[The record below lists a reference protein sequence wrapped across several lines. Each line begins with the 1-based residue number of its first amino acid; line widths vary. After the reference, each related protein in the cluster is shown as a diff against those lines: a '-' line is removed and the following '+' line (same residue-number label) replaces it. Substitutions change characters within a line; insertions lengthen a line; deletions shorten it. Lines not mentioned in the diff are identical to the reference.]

1 MGLLRRLGYS
11 NLRHYRGGIGDW
23 MERGEA
29 VERLAPPLVDVPL
42 VPGQDTAARPRERS
56 LDGSQRRQ
64 WATAFLDAIDSRP
77 TSQLFLFWLAM
88 VVLCGVAYWL
98 AALLGYHGLVA
109 GRVPIGFTAEGLA
122 TAIYFSFVTAT
133 SVGYGDVVPVGATRV
148 LAIAEAVTGLLVFGA
163 VVAKFVSRRQDTI
176 VREIH
181 RVTFEER
188 LDRVQTNL
196 HLVLSELQAI
206 ATMCDDGTVRPE
218 RVSARLESAAMVF
231 AGELRAIHDLL
242 YRPQR
247 APAEPVLE
255 AILAA
260 LAGAFREL
268 TELLACLPTTF
279 VRSTTLDGSLRV
291 MARLADEICGE
302 CVPHAYAPA
311 LTMWMDRVQEAAR
324 RIA

>member
-1 MGLLRRLGYS
+1 VGLLRRLGYS

-56 LDGSQRRQ
+56 LDGSHRRQ

-279 VRSTTLDGSLRV
+279 VRSTTLDGSLRI

>member
-1 MGLLRRLGYS
+1 
-11 NLRHYRGGIGDW
+11 

-56 LDGSQRRQ
+56 LDGSHRRQ

-218 RVSARLESAAMVF
+218 RVSVRLESAAMVF

-279 VRSTTLDGSLRV
+279 VRSTMLDGSLRV

>member
-279 VRSTTLDGSLRV
+279 VRSSTLDGSLHV

>member
-1 MGLLRRLGYS
+1 
-11 NLRHYRGGIGDW
+11 

-56 LDGSQRRQ
+56 LDGSHRRQ

-196 HLVLSELQAI
+196 HLLLSELQAI

-218 RVSARLESAAMVF
+218 RVSVRLESAAMVF

-279 VRSTTLDGSLRV
+279 VRSTMLDGSLRV

>member
-1 MGLLRRLGYS
+1 
-11 NLRHYRGGIGDW
+11 

-29 VERLAPPLVDVPL
+29 VERLAPPRVDVPL

-56 LDGSQRRQ
+56 LDGSHRRQ

-133 SVGYGDVVPVGATRV
+133 SVGYGDVVPVGATR
-148 LAIAEAVTGLLVFGA
+148 G
-163 VVAKFVSRRQDTI
+163 
-176 VREIH
+176 
-181 RVTFEER
+181 
-188 LDRVQTNL
+188 
-196 HLVLSELQAI
+196 
-206 ATMCDDGTVRPE
+206 
-218 RVSARLESAAMVF
+218 AAMVF

>member
-1 MGLLRRLGYS
+1 VGLLRRLGYS

>member
-1 MGLLRRLGYS
+1 MAKGGPGTGYGIVGGWVALVIGL
-11 NLRHYRGGIGDW
+11 
-23 MERGEA
+23 
-29 VERLAPPLVDVPL
+29 
-42 VPGQDTAARPRERS
+42 AA
-56 LDGSQRRQ
+56 
-64 WATAFLDAIDSRP
+64 
-77 TSQLFLFWLAM
+77 
-88 VVLCGVAYWL
+88 VVL
-98 AALLGYHGLVA
+98 A
-109 GRVPIGFTAEGLA
+109 GPV
-122 TAIYFSFVTAT
+122 FVTAT

-218 RVSARLESAAMVF
+218 RVSVRLESAAMVF

>member
-1 MGLLRRLGYS
+1 MGLLRQLGYS

-56 LDGSQRRQ
+56 LDGSHRRQ

-163 VVAKFVSRRQDTI
+163 VVAKFVSRRQDAI

-218 RVSARLESAAMVF
+218 RVSVRLESAAMVF

-255 AILAA
+255 AILAG
-260 LAGAFREL
+260 LAGAFRQL

>member
-56 LDGSQRRQ
+56 LDGSHRRQ

-218 RVSARLESAAMVF
+218 RVSVRLESAAMVF

>member
-56 LDGSQRRQ
+56 LDGSHRRQ

-218 RVSARLESAAMVF
+218 RVSVRLESAAMVF

-279 VRSTTLDGSLRV
+279 VRSTTLDGSLRI

>member
-56 LDGSQRRQ
+56 LDGSHRRQ

-218 RVSARLESAAMVF
+218 RVSVRLESAAMVF

-279 VRSTTLDGSLRV
+279 VRSTMLDGSLRV

>member
-1 MGLLRRLGYS
+1 VGLLRRLGYS

-218 RVSARLESAAMVF
+218 RVSVRLESAAMVF

>member
-1 MGLLRRLGYS
+1 VGLLRRLGYS

-56 LDGSQRRQ
+56 LDGSHRRQ

-218 RVSARLESAAMVF
+218 RVSVRLESAAMVF

>member
-56 LDGSQRRQ
+56 LDGSHRRQ

-218 RVSARLESAAMVF
+218 RVSVRLESAAMVF
-231 AGELRAIHDLL
+231 AGELRAIQVAGDCGAVHPNPPGPSAVPFFQLK
-242 YRPQR
+242 R
-247 APAEPVLE
+247 AKTDCLE
-255 AILAA
+255 L
-260 LAGAFREL
+260 
-268 TELLACLPTTF
+268 
-279 VRSTTLDGSLRV
+279 
-291 MARLADEICGE
+291 M
-302 CVPHAYAPA
+302 
-311 LTMWMDRVQEAAR
+311 
-324 RIA
+324 

>member
-1 MGLLRRLGYS
+1 
-11 NLRHYRGGIGDW
+11 

-56 LDGSQRRQ
+56 LDGSHRRQ
-64 WATAFLDAIDSRP
+64 WATDFLDAIDSRP

-206 ATMCDDGTVRPE
+206 ATMCDDGTARPE
-218 RVSARLESAAMVF
+218 RVSVRLESAAMVF

-279 VRSTTLDGSLRV
+279 VRSSTLDGSLHV

>member
-56 LDGSQRRQ
+56 LDGSHRRQ

-218 RVSARLESAAMVF
+218 RVSVRLESAAMVF

-268 TELLACLPTTF
+268 SELLACLPTTF
-279 VRSTTLDGSLRV
+279 VRSTTLDGSLRI